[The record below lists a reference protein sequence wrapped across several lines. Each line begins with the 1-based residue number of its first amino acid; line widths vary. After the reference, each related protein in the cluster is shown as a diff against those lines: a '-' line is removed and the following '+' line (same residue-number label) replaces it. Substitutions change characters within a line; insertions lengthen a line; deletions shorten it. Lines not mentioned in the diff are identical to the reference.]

1 MTRLAT
7 FIILGFTIIYAQE
20 NIIIIDDSRNS
31 HMVQK
36 DIEGCEDSINNQKR
50 QINRLKR
57 ELSNAL
63 YKLSKIENGI
73 SNSNLK
79 LGVDYIIVKVKKG
92 DTLSKYA
99 KRYYGDDKK
108 YYRIYRANRDKIKKD
123 LKIRVG
129 DKIIIPIVKK
139 IKRRESLNKYKNNKY
154 NSKSYIKIENRAKH
168 YANLDEK
175 LKMLDEIVYID
186 ESSDLKQDIVFIPL
200 DDN

>member
-63 YKLSKIENGI
+63 YKLSKLKMDI
-73 SNSNLK
+73 NSILK
-79 LGVDYIIVKVKKG
+79 LGGRSYYCQRFKKG
-92 DTLSKYA
+92 
-99 KRYYGDDKK
+99 R
-108 YYRIYRANRDKIKKD
+108 
-123 LKIRVG
+123 
-129 DKIIIPIVKK
+129 
-139 IKRRESLNKYKNNKY
+139 NN
-154 NSKSYIKIENRAKH
+154 
-168 YANLDEK
+168 
-175 LKMLDEIVYID
+175 
-186 ESSDLKQDIVFIPL
+186 P
-200 DDN
+200 

>member
-1 MTRLAT
+1 LTRLAT

-108 YYRIYRANRDKIKKD
+108 YYRIYRANRDKIKK
-123 LKIRVG
+123 I
-129 DKIIIPIVKK
+129 
-139 IKRRESLNKYKNNKY
+139 
-154 NSKSYIKIENRAKH
+154 
-168 YANLDEK
+168 
-175 LKMLDEIVYID
+175 
-186 ESSDLKQDIVFIPL
+186 
-200 DDN
+200 

>member
-175 LKMLDEIVYID
+175 LKM
-186 ESSDLKQDIVFIPL
+186 
-200 DDN
+200 